1 MSLKKE
7 CEVSWN
13 KLLFALVHR
22 TLLVSYM
29 ASQEN
34 VVIKAAVEVFLQATS
49 HFGTNSASRIPYE
62 LPLGHLVLDVRRA
75 EVDREEDQGEAH
87 HVYGVNGHGQRWVAL
102 AEANLLV
109 IIILFLI

>member
-49 HFGTNSASRIPYE
+49 HFGTNS
-62 LPLGHLVLDVRRA
+62 
-75 EVDREEDQGEAH
+75 
-87 HVYGVNGHGQRWVAL
+87 
-102 AEANLLV
+102 NLFQDTSHSFFRD
-109 IIILFLI
+109 IYLFL